1 MKMHLSWIDYGV
13 SSIVLILS
21 GGIGIHYACKRSKP
35 TSTKE
40 YLIADGQMKILPT
53 AMSLLASFTS
63 AISLLGTPVEI
74 YYYGTMYVYSIFAW
88 LIATLVTVKFFI
100 PKFHYVGSVS
110 IYAYFEK
117 RFSLAVRILITC
129 DYILVTILYISVAL
143 YGPCLAVSQVTGIN
157 IWMALVTCGVICTIY
172 TSIVC
177 LIDIGGLSKAF
188 DILRDGN
195 RIQFAVINFNPSIR
209 YTIWSILIG
218 HTFATIAQY
227 ACIQTQAQRYMCVKD
242 TKAAQKVMWNAYIMN
257 VIMYMFC
264 IFIGCLLYAKYS
276 QCDPLRA
283 KLISRSDQMY
293 PLFIIETLSRF
304 PGLPGLWIAS
314 ILSATLSTFSS
325 GVNSLTTVI
334 IEDIYKRLAKK
345 RSTSADRELI
355 ISKVL
360 STAIGFLIILVTF
373 VVSYTKNNIIT
384 IVIRINGT
392 FSSPIL
398 GAYLLGFFSSR
409 VKSRSILAAI
419 CLCFIFQTFILV
431 GSMITVP
438 PTDQHGG
445 RLPTSVNKC
454 VPSVNDTMPLT
465 RNQRLSLLESLFS
478 ISPLWFNF
486 NGTIMMIISGL
497 IFTFIFDSNDTKEID
512 RSLLVSRKKIVSCQQ
527 TMERSDTHHNGEIL
541 LTDVVIEE
549 EN

>member
-1 MKMHLSWIDYGV
+1 MYLSWIDYGV

-35 TSTKE
+35 ASTKE

-117 RFSLAVRILITC
+117 RFSQEVRILITC
-129 DYILVTILYISVAL
+129 DYILR
-143 YGPCLAVSQVTGIN
+143 GN
-157 IWMALVTCGVICTIY
+157 IFRDCAECFSFLQG
-172 TSIVC
+172 

-195 RIQFAVINFNPSIR
+195 RIQLAVINLNPSIR

-218 HTFATIAQY
+218 HTFSTIAQY

-242 TKAAQKVMWNAYIMN
+242 TKAAQRVIWNAYIMN

-283 KLISRSDQMY
+283 KFISRSDQMY

-334 IEDIYKRLAKK
+334 IEDIYKRLVKK
-345 RSTSADRELI
+345 HSTSADRELI

-360 STAIGFLIILVTF
+360 STIIGCLIILVTF

-409 VKSRSILAAI
+409 VKSRSVLVAI
-419 CLCFIFQTFILV
+419 CLCFIFQTFMLV

-445 RLPTSVNKC
+445 RLPTSVNEC
-454 VPSVNDTMPLT
+454 VPSVNDTMPVT
-465 RNQRLSLLESLFS
+465 INQRLSLLESLFS

-497 IFTFIFDSNDTKEID
+497 IFTFIFDSKDAKEID
-512 RSLLVSRKKIVSCQQ
+512 RSLLVSRKEIFSCQQ
-527 TMERSDTHHNGEIL
+527 TMEQSDTHHNGEVL
-541 LTDVVIEE
+541 LTDVMIEE
-549 EN
+549 ETQY